1 VSFLVPFLFI
11 SIYLFFRA
19 ERTREDPLT
28 PLESEL
34 FALPK
39 FIPIDWFD
47 PGYWN
52 MVLTVRER
60 LDYIEHGIHIGL
72 PLEEHCRTWEQ
83 CDLWK
88 NLPEE
93 EFMERYGNA
102 VLGLYKM
109 PTKEEI
115 EQLRQWEKELED
127 LEVEAQLGDEES
139 GGEESGDE

>member
-1 VSFLVPFLFI
+1 VLFLFI
-11 SIYLFFRA
+11 FIHLYDRA
-19 ERTREDPLT
+19 ECTREDPQT

-52 MVLTVRER
+52 TVLTVCEC
-60 LDYIEHGIHIGL
+60 LDYIEHGIRIGL
-72 PLEEHCRTWEQ
+72 PLVGHCQTWEQ
-83 CDLWK
+83 CSLWK

-102 VLGLYKM
+102 VLEQYKM
-109 PTKEEI
+109 PSKEEI
-115 EQLRQWEKELED
+115 EQLRQWEEELEELD
-127 LEVEAQLGDEES
+127 LEAQLEHEES
-139 GGEESGDE
+139 GNEGSGDE